1 MKTANVLAA
10 IAVAAALLA
19 PLPAAAAPTGER
31 YPAAT
36 GEGSG
41 DRTMN
46 RKVAGGSPT
55 SIFAA
60 PAAAQ
65 ISFDGAGTD
74 VRCAGSQI
82 SASWVI
88 TAKHCNSPSL
98 KSVRLGSTYLE
109 AHGAVRT
116 VAARY
121 ASPMGDL
128 LLLRLSTP
136 YSGATVGLSA
146 SLPASGTAAKVYGWG
161 YQAEGSGSMSYFLK
175 TADVTVAG
183 PGSDSYGGASVS
195 TRSQSGHPIG
205 GDSGG
210 PLMVDGKLAGV
221 LSESSVLPAGT
232 TSDYSQYYS
241 DHASIARN
249 LDWITR
255 ISGVI
260 GS

>member
-1 MKTANVLAA
+1 MKTAKALAA
-10 IAVAAALLA
+10 VAAAAALLA
-19 PLPAAAAPTGER
+19 PLPAAAATTGER
-31 YPAAT
+31 PAGAT
-36 GEGSG
+36 EQGSG
-41 DRTMN
+41 GGTMN

-65 ISFDGAGTD
+65 ISFDATGAD

-88 TAKHCNSPSL
+88 TAKHCDSPSL
-98 KSVRLGSTYLE
+98 RSVRLGSSYLE

-128 LLLRLSTP
+128 LLLKLSAP
-136 YSGATVGLSA
+136 YAGAYVGLS
-146 SLPASGTAAKVYGWG
+146 SSVPAPGTAAKVYGWG

-175 TADVTVAG
+175 TADVTVTG
-183 PGSDSYGGASVS
+183 PGSDTYGGASVR
-195 TRSQSGHPIG
+195 TKSQSGHPIG

-221 LSESSVLPAGT
+221 LSESSVLPAGNP
-232 TSDYSQYYS
+232 SDYSQYYS

-249 LDWITR
+249 FGWITGT
-255 ISGVI
+255 IGVT
-260 GS
+260 GF